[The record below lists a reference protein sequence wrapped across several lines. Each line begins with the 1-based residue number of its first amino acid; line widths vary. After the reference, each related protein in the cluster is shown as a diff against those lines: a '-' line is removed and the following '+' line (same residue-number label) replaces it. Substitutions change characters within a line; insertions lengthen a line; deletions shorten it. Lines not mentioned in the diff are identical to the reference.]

1 METIRYSREVPV
13 VGEYD
18 IAVCGGGPAG
28 WIAAVAAAREGKRV
42 ALIERY
48 GFLGGTATAG
58 YVVPIS
64 GFYHNG
70 ERVIR
75 GLPWEFVQRLTALGA
90 ALDEQPKG
98 HISVNIEAYKLVAM
112 QMCDE
117 AGVVRYMN
125 STLIGAETCGGRIT
139 SVVFANK
146 SGTQAI
152 RAKVC
157 IDATGDGDLC
167 AMAGVPMMEAGGELQ
182 PMSMCFVLGGVD
194 CSTELMSFC
203 IHHTGLGGRGSQNNV
218 IRDYLLSRPEFPNFC
233 GPWFNTLLDGDSIA
247 VNITRAACD
256 ATDAEAYAA
265 AEGQLRRDMFAIV
278 AALRE
283 HYPEFAHCR
292 IVSSAINAGVR
303 ETRHIRGLATLRGD
317 DMRAGREYR
326 CVISQAAHPMD
337 IHKSVGAG
345 QTLEKLK
352 AHAYIPYEV
361 MVAEGFGNLI
371 AAGRMM
377 SADRDAYASARVQAT
392 LMNFG
397 DAAGVAAALSVETGV
412 PTDRISV
419 ELPDVFNAR
428 LAAARR
434 E

>member
-1 METIRYSREVPV
+1 MDTIRYSREIPV
-13 VGEYD
+13 VGEFD
-18 IAVCGGGPAG
+18 VAVCGGGPAG

-75 GLPWEFVQRLTALGA
+75 GLPWEFVGRLTALGA

-98 HISVNIEAYKLVAM
+98 HISVNIEYYKLVAQ

-117 AGVVRYMN
+117 AGVVRFMN
-125 STLIGAETCGGRIT
+125 SVLIGAKTDGGHVT
-139 SVVFANK
+139 HVLFANK

-152 RAKVC
+152 HAGVY

-167 AMAGVPMMEAGGELQ
+167 AMAGVPFQKTGDELQ

-203 IHHTGLGGRGSQNNV
+203 IHHTGLGGRGSQNNE
-218 IRDYLLSRPEFPNFC
+218 IRDYLRTCTGFSNFC

-256 ATDAEAYAA
+256 ATDAAAYAA

-278 AALRE
+278 EALRA
-283 HYPEFAHCR
+283 HYPEFARCR

-303 ETRHIRGLATLRGD
+303 ETRHIRGLLTLRGD
-317 DMRAGREYR
+317 DMRAGKEYR

-337 IHKSVGAG
+337 IHKNVGAG
-345 QTLEKLK
+345 QTLEKLR

-397 DAAGVAAALSVETGV
+397 DAAGVAAALSFETGV